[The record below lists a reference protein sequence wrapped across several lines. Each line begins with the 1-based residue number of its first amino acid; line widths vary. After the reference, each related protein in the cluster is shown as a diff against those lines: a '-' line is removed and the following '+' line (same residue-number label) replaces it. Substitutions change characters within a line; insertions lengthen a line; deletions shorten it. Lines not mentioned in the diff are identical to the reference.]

1 MQRPAFRPADM
12 GRAEARPL
20 HTMKNAILA
29 SVALTAIQ
37 AVAPDVRVA
46 IETELGTIVVA
57 VDTAHAPATSA
68 NFLRYVREGFY
79 DGGRFHRAVRPDT
92 ETRTDFPIQVIQA
105 GINQAKAA
113 SAFPAIALER
123 TSATGLK
130 HVDGVV
136 SMARNG
142 PDTGRSDF
150 FVCIGDMPE
159 LDFGGKRNADG
170 QGFAAFGRVVSGM
183 DVVRR
188 IQAAAVREGTQN
200 LEPPIRI
207 IRASVLK
214 GP

>member
-1 MQRPAFRPADM
+1 MR
-12 GRAEARPL
+12 
-20 HTMKNAILA
+20 
-29 SVALTAIQ
+29 ALTLILCALL
-37 AVAPDVRVA
+37 VAGQRSEPLPRVT
-46 IETELGTIVVA
+46 IETEMGTVVVE
-57 VDTAHAPATSA
+57 VDTLHAPATSA

-79 DGGRFHRAVRPDT
+79 DGGRFHRAVRSDT

-142 PDTGRSDF
+142 PDTARSDF
-150 FVCIGDMPE
+150 FICIGDMPE

-188 IQAAAVREGTQN
+188 IQAAAVRDRTQN

-207 IRASVLK
+207 IRASVLE

>member
-1 MQRPAFRPADM
+1 MRTRALILCALLVAGQRS
-12 GRAEARPL
+12 EPL
-20 HTMKNAILA
+20 
-29 SVALTAIQ
+29 
-37 AVAPDVRVA
+37 PRVT
-46 IETELGTIVVA
+46 IETEMGTVVVE
-57 VDTAHAPATSA
+57 VDTLHAPATSA

-92 ETRTDFPIQVIQA
+92 ETRTDFPVQVIQA

-142 PDTGRSDF
+142 PDTARSDF
-150 FVCIGDMPE
+150 FICIGDMPE

-188 IQAAAVREGTQN
+188 IQAAPVREKTQN

-207 IRASVLK
+207 LQAVVVADR
-214 GP
+214 